1 MEHELLPDWEACFS
15 PDYLRR
21 GKKYAAQ
28 GLVRDLAPCER
39 GWTATV
45 CGSES
50 YRVFVPRRGSGTIA
64 SDASC
69 TCPWFEKG
77 HLCKHIAAVCIALE
91 SQRGG
96 AGTSAS
102 SPAPLSLDELI
113 AGADDRAVRELL
125 ARAAREDE
133 RLARRVRM
141 TLSPPDSK
149 EASRQLS
156 AALSDIR
163 RSYARRGF
171 IDYRDALP
179 FEHEYL
185 DAIEGVTAPFMA
197 AGDAKDLFELADT
210 VVARLRHVEIDDSDG
225 FSSAAMAAVERLW
238 DRAFESLGQRPNEVT
253 GCIRQLVKRSAEL
266 AESASGHT
274 FDEFISGEIDEYL
287 ARRFGDDGE
296 QAEVML
302 ELVRRRIERAPLPE
316 GLGSDGGLGPDIV
329 CDQAHSLRGQWFHAE
344 FERSWGARLMA
355 RAMFARGDDAL
366 EVTRTVLEVSQSGDV
381 LLQLSE
387 MLVDAGR
394 TDEAIGLLENQY
406 RSGGSTYDDARIG
419 HRLRGLYRGV
429 GDTERLS
436 GLLEGLLM
444 SAGGSWNGVSPAADL
459 LGELRG
465 LTPAAEWPLRR
476 DELFG
481 RMDSFEARCA
491 CLAAEG
497 MADALMEEI
506 EAGLAPLA
514 EEGAGPYR
522 AFRVLLENEKLLLK
536 DHAPRVVEI
545 SRAHVER
552 LMDGYASGRKAYQA
566 AIKELDHLRG
576 LPGGDG
582 PAREVAEA
590 WRAAYP
596 RRRALMEELDKAGY

>member
-1 MEHELLPDWEACFS
+1 MEHELLPGWEASFS

-21 GKKYAAQ
+21 GEKYAAQ
-28 GLVRDLAPCER
+28 GLVRDLVPCEC

-45 CGSES
+45 YGSEP
-50 YRVFVPRRGSGTIA
+50 YRVFVPRRGSGTIS

-69 TCPWFEKG
+69 ACPWFEKG
-77 HLCKHIAAVCIALE
+77 HLCKHIAAACFALE
-91 SQRGG
+91 SQLGG
-96 AGTSAS
+96 AGTCAS
-102 SPAPLSLDELI
+102 SPAPPSLDELI
-113 AGADDRAVRELL
+113 AGADNRVVRELL
-125 ARAAREDE
+125 ARAAHEDE

-141 TLSPPDSK
+141 TLSPPDAM

-185 DAIEGVTAPFMA
+185 DAIEGATAPFVA
-197 AGDAKDLFELADT
+197 AGDARALFELADT

-238 DRAFESLGQRPNEVT
+238 DRAFESLGQRPDVVT
-253 GCIRQLVKRSAEL
+253 GCIRRLVKRSVEL
-266 AESASGHT
+266 AESDSGHT

-316 GLGSDGGLGPDIV
+316 VLGSDGGMGPDIV
-329 CDQAHSLRGQWFHAE
+329 GGQAYSLRGQWFHAE

-355 RAMFARGDDAL
+355 RAMLACGDDAL
-366 EVTRTVLEVSQSGDV
+366 KVARTVLEVSQSGDV
-381 LLQLSE
+381 LLRLSE
-387 MLVDAGR
+387 MLVDAGH
-394 TDEAIGLLENQY
+394 TDEAIGLLENQH
-406 RSGGSTYDDARIG
+406 RSGRSMHDDTRIG
-419 HRLRGLYRGV
+419 QRLRELYRDV

-436 GLLEGLLM
+436 GLLEELLM
-444 SAGGSWNGVSPAADL
+444 SAGGSWNGASPAVDL
-459 LGELRG
+459 LGELRR

-476 DELFG
+476 DELLG
-481 RMDSFEARCA
+481 RMASFEARCA

-497 MADALMEEI
+497 MADALMREI
-506 EAGLAPLA
+506 EAGLAPSA

-545 SRAHVER
+545 NRAHVER
-552 LMDGYASGRKAYQA
+552 LMGGCASGRKAYQA
-566 AIKELDHLRG
+566 AIKELDRLRR
-576 LPGGDG
+576 LPGGEG